1 MTSEELKARTLEGF
15 ERMFNQG
22 DLAYVDEAL
31 APGAV
36 DHQEPDGTDFAA
48 HLKNVISTL
57 RTAFPDLRFDVH
69 QLICEG
75 DVVAC
80 RSTMSGTHQ
89 GPLRIGP
96 MAGLP
101 VNGTHI
107 EVAHMHFFH
116 YDADGRL
123 TDLWHVW
130 NTLSLARQ
138 LGAPAPDLSISAPA

>member
-1 MTSEELKARTLEGF
+1 MTPEELETRTLEGF

-22 DLAYVDEAL
+22 DLDYVDTVV

-36 DHQEPDGTDFAA
+36 DHQEPEGTDFAA
-48 HLKNVISTL
+48 HLKHVIATL

-69 QLICEG
+69 QIICN
-75 DVVAC
+75 DDTVAC
-80 RSTMSGTHQ
+80 RSTMTGTHE

-96 MAGLP
+96 LAGLP
-101 VNGTHI
+101 VNGTPI
-107 EVAHMHFFH
+107 EVPHMHFFR

-130 NTLSLARQ
+130 NTLALARQ
-138 LGAPAPDLSISAPA
+138 LGAPAPSLSIGVNT

>member
-1 MTSEELKARTLEGF
+1 MTGEELKARTLEGF

-22 DLAYVDEAL
+22 DLDYVDNAL

-36 DHQEPDGTDFAA
+36 DHQEPGGTEFAA

-57 RTAFPDLRFDVH
+57 RTAFPDLRFDAHELV
-69 QLICEG
+69 CEG
-75 DVVAC
+75 DTVAC
-80 RSTMSGTHQ
+80 RSTMTGTHQ

-101 VNGTHI
+101 INGTRI
-107 EVAHMHFFH
+107 EVPHMHFFH
-116 YDADGRL
+116 YDSDGRL

-130 NTLSLARQ
+130 NTLMLARQ